1 MSQQPTVPGLGE
13 LLAKVWHNVVSV
25 VNKLLE
31 THKKYGYAQFQ
42 QELNPSLPEL
52 LEGFK
57 HIDSAL
63 TALMDTGALNY
74 DEFRDAINSKQ
85 CILKMQLL
93 SGALNAKEQSDYE
106 RIIADL
112 ETQPKI

>member
-1 MSQQPTVPGLGE
+1 MNGASVDPDLGD
-13 LLAKVWHNVVSV
+13 LLSKVWHNVVSV

-31 THKKYGYAQFQ
+31 THHKYGWARFQ

-63 TALMDTGALNY
+63 ATLMDTGVLTH
-74 DEFRDAINSKQ
+74 DEFRDAINSRQ
-85 CILKMQLL
+85 CILKMKLL
-93 SGALNAKEQSDYE
+93 SSALAADEQPDYH
-106 RIIADL
+106 RIITEL
-112 ETQPKI
+112 EAQPKL